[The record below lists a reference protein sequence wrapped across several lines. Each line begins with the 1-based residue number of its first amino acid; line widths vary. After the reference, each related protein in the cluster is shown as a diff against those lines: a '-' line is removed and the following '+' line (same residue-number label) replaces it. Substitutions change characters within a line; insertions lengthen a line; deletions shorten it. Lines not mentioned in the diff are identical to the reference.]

1 MINRYVKGGS
11 FVKWK
16 IGLDSWASR
25 RVASA
30 GWLLARWLPQTGF
43 PGFRKKIQ
51 HGKIVIQQA
60 FDNESLFKIKQQV
73 DSAWL
78 PR

>member
-1 MINRYVKGGS
+1 MSNGKLVWIHGLPGGD
-11 FVKWK
+11 FRW
-16 IGLDSWASR
+16 LASGA
-25 RVASA
+25 VASTN
-30 GWLLARWLPQTGF
+30 WIWWIWQ
-43 PGFRKKIQ
+43 KIQ

>member
-1 MINRYVKGGS
+1 MENWFGFMGFPEGGS
-11 FVKWK
+11 HWLASGAV
-16 IGLDSWASR
+16 DSTNW
-25 RVASA
+25 VP
-30 GWLLARWLPQTGF
+30 WIPQ
-43 PGFRKKIQ
+43 KIQ

-73 DSAWL
+73 DSAWI